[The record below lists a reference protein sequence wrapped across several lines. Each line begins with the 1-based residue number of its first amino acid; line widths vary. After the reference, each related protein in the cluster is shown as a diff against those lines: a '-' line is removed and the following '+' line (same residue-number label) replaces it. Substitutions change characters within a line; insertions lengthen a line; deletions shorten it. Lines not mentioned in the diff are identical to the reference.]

1 MSQYKGTLFIYSWW
15 VSTGWRTDVGNT
27 VPGTQLSKTVCA
39 CSENTATK
47 LWYTHTH
54 PNTLT
59 HNGIS
64 SFQHGWWNWG
74 TERHQLDWPYTWQ
87 PVIGGWKASVSKS
100 MLSCSHSTSNQP
112 FSLPR
117 IPHSYSL
124 SLSFPPPSPTSA
136 ITMFPVE
143 RLNLHIYR
151 NMWWVNH
158 SIFFK
163 IKIIK
168 MIQHVM
174 IIFSK
179 FKYSYLIYKQCL
191 HPFQSL
197 SVTRNNDIESSFNE
211 DLKWLL
217 LTKLSEVNKYLTL
230 RYQDIVLCKGSL
242 SRNNQVVFKSIF

>member
-1 MSQYKGTLFIYSWW
+1 MKLRHRET
-15 VSTGWRTDVGNT
+15 STW
-27 VPGTQLSKTVCA
+27 LA
-39 CSENTATK
+39 
-47 LWYTHTH
+47 LH
-54 PNTLT
+54 LT
-59 HNGIS
+59 TSNRWMEG
-64 SFQHGWWNWG
+64 F
-74 TERHQLDWPYTWQ
+74 L
-87 PVIGGWKASVSKS
+87 
-100 MLSCSHSTSNQP
+100 LSCSHSTSNQP

-117 IPHSYSL
+117 IPHSYSP

-168 MIQHVM
+168 MIQHLM

-197 SVTRNNDIESSFNE
+197 SVTRNNDIESLFSE

-217 LTKLSEVNKYLTL
+217 LTKLPEVNKYLTM

-242 SRNNQVVFKSIF
+242 SRNNQIVFKSIF